1 MIWLKN
7 AGLDEKTYENLKK
20 IQEKMSGY
28 SIPQIDFSKMEKR
41 LTELKKL
48 VPCDLMTLQ
57 ERLITNSNLFLMT
70 DKFREYVKVV
80 RETEGITEEE
90 FEQKFSKEIERSRKL
105 GRNGWIPS
113 EHGKPKHIA
122 EWSEYILDSPEK
134 IMEFFEKDDEKVIK
148 KIKNILSRVY
158 IQKPYITYYQNGI
171 KAFDNK
177 EYMTAALY
185 LTILFEIRISNLVEF
200 PKKNA
205 KNQRLR
211 YQDKYSSYGYSIQK
225 NKDYENATGFIE
237 KRFYI
242 LNFYPALDEYTNRLF
257 CFGNLPL
264 DMEQESEPEPDYLD
278 RTWLLHGR
286 CCRETTRVDCVQL
299 LNALDVCEFIFSKF
313 KDSISEDISDKTVIN
328 TET

>member
-1 MIWLKN
+1 MKN

-113 EHGKPKHIA
+113 EHGKPKHIV

-242 LNFYPALDEYTNRLF
+242 LNFYPALEEYTNRLF

>member
-1 MIWLKN
+1 MKN

-28 SIPQIDFSKMEKR
+28 SIPQIDFNKMEKR

-242 LNFYPALDEYTNRLF
+242 LNFYPALEEYTNRLF

-313 KDSISEDISDKTVIN
+313 KDSLSEDISDKTVIN

>member
-90 FEQKFSKEIERSRKL
+90 FEQKFSREIERSRKL

-242 LNFYPALDEYTNRLF
+242 LNFYPALEEYTNRLF

>member
-1 MIWLKN
+1 MKN

-20 IQEKMSGY
+20 IQEKMLGY
-28 SIPQIDFSKMEKR
+28 SIPQIDFNKMEKR

-48 VPCDLMTLQ
+48 VPCDLTTLQ

-80 RETEGITEEE
+80 RETQGITVEE
-90 FEQKFSKEIERSRKL
+90 FEQKFSKEIERSRKV
-105 GRNGWIPS
+105 GRSGWIPS

-122 EWSEYILDSPEK
+122 EWSEYIPNSPEK
-134 IMEFFEKDDEKVIK
+134 IMEFFEKDNEKVIK
-148 KIKNILSRVY
+148 QIKYKLSRVY
-158 IQKPYITYYQNGI
+158 TQKPYITYYQNGI

-242 LNFYPALDEYTNRLF
+242 LNV
-257 CFGNLPL
+257 
-264 DMEQESEPEPDYLD
+264 DYSK
-278 RTWLLHGR
+278 
-286 CCRETTRVDCVQL
+286 
-299 LNALDVCEFIFSKF
+299 CECW
-313 KDSISEDISDKTVIN
+313 
-328 TET
+328 

>member
-1 MIWLKN
+1 MKN

-20 IQEKMSGY
+20 IQKKMSGY

-242 LNFYPALDEYTNRLF
+242 LNFYPALEEYTNRLF

-313 KDSISEDISDKTVIN
+313 KDSLSEDISDKTVIN

>member
-1 MIWLKN
+1 MKN

-242 LNFYPALDEYTNRLF
+242 LNFYPALEEYTNRLF

-313 KDSISEDISDKTVIN
+313 KDSLSEDISDKTVIN

>member
-1 MIWLKN
+1 MKN

-70 DKFREYVKVV
+70 DKFRKYVKVV

-105 GRNGWIPS
+105 GRSGWIPS
-113 EHGKPKHIA
+113 EHGKPKDIA
-122 EWSEYILDSPEK
+122 EWSEYLPDSPEK
-134 IMEFFEKDDEKVIK
+134 IMDFFEKDDEKVIK
-148 KIKNILSRVY
+148 QIKNILSRVY
-158 IQKPYITYYQNGI
+158 SQKPYITYYQNGI

-185 LTILFEIRISNLVEF
+185 LTILFEVRISNLVEF
-200 PKKNA
+200 PKKNK
-205 KNQRLR
+205 KNGKMT
-211 YQDKYSSYGYSIQK
+211 YKDKYSSYGYSIQK
-225 NKDYENATGFIE
+225 SKDYENASGFYE
-237 KRFYI
+237 KQFDFLI
-242 LNFYPALDEYTNRLF
+242 FYPALEEYTNRLF
-257 CFGNLPL
+257 CFGKLPL
-264 DMEQESEPEPDYLD
+264 NMEEDSEPEPDYLD

-313 KDSISEDISDKTVIN
+313 KDSLSEDISDKTVIN

>member
-57 ERLITNSNLFLMT
+57 ERLITNSNLFLIT

-242 LNFYPALDEYTNRLF
+242 LNFYPALEEYTNRLF

-313 KDSISEDISDKTVIN
+313 KDSLSEDISDKTVIH
-328 TET
+328 

>member
-242 LNFYPALDEYTNRLF
+242 LNFYPALEEYTNRLF

>member
-1 MIWLKN
+1 MKN
-7 AGLDEKTYENLKK
+7 AGLDEKTYEKLKK

-242 LNFYPALDEYTNRLF
+242 LNFYPALEEYTNRLF

>member
-1 MIWLKN
+1 MKN

-80 RETEGITEEE
+80 RETEGITEKE

-242 LNFYPALDEYTNRLF
+242 LNFYPALEEYTNRLF

>member
-1 MIWLKN
+1 MKN

-242 LNFYPALDEYTNRLF
+242 LNFYPALEEYTNRLF

>member
-1 MIWLKN
+1 MKN

-185 LTILFEIRISNLVEF
+185 LTIL
-200 PKKNA
+200 
-205 KNQRLR
+205 
-211 YQDKYSSYGYSIQK
+211 
-225 NKDYENATGFIE
+225 
-237 KRFYI
+237 
-242 LNFYPALDEYTNRLF
+242 
-257 CFGNLPL
+257 
-264 DMEQESEPEPDYLD
+264 
-278 RTWLLHGR
+278 
-286 CCRETTRVDCVQL
+286 
-299 LNALDVCEFIFSKF
+299 
-313 KDSISEDISDKTVIN
+313 
-328 TET
+328 

>member
-1 MIWLKN
+1 MKN

-113 EHGKPKHIA
+113 EHVKPKHIA

-242 LNFYPALDEYTNRLF
+242 LNFYPALEEYTNRLF

>member
-1 MIWLKN
+1 MKN

-57 ERLITNSNLFLMT
+57 ERLITNSNLFLIT

-148 KIKNILSRVY
+148 KKKNILSRVY

-242 LNFYPALDEYTNRLF
+242 LNFYPALEEYTNRLF

>member
-1 MIWLKN
+1 LKN

-113 EHGKPKHIA
+113 EHGKPKHIG

-242 LNFYPALDEYTNRLF
+242 LNFYPALEEYTNRLF